1 MATKKKLL
9 EAAAGSA
16 GGGEG
21 LNVEE
26 VFSTYLYEGNSSTQT
41 INNGI
46 DLTGEGGLT
55 WFKCRNVGMLH
66 NLFDTERGETQ
77 RLATST
83 TSAQSAQATGRY
95 PTFTSTGFTLGNDTG
110 GDINYTGR
118 DYASWTFCKAPKF
131 FTMVTWSGNSTMG
144 RTISHDLGADVGFIL
159 IKAVDKAD
167 AWYALHKDSNML
179 VLNQTTAE
187 YSEATTAD
195 YFGDG
200 TNIVRPTSTEFTI
213 GSDAGIN
220 GTGYNYIAYLFA
232 HNDGDGEFGPDGD
245 ADIIKCGSFTGA
257 GYSESEQF
265 NVNLGFE
272 PQWIMYK
279 RTDSSTGGGWFM
291 VDNMRGWRP
300 ETSSNF
306 EYLQAQS
313 LDAEAQ
319 SGALGIRSDGFRV
332 REGLGRQYIYIA
344 IRRGPMAVP
353 ESATDVFAMDTLGGT
368 SPTPPG
374 FNSGFPV
381 DMAFLKPKSSSSDWL
396 LASRLI
402 QGKQLVTNS
411 TAAEVNET
419 ANVFDYMNGYYDFPY
434 SDSNYQAWMWKRAP
448 SFCDVVAYTGNGTAG
463 RTVSHNLG
471 VAPEMIW
478 VKKRNASGSIWA
490 VYHKDVGATKFL
502 RLNTSDGEVTLT
514 ALWNDTAP
522 TSDVFTVGTGG
533 SVNDS
538 GDTFIAYLFAS
549 LDGVSKVGSYT
560 GTGSNVDVDCGFS
573 SGARFIIIKRS
584 DSTSDWYVYD
594 TERGIVSGADP
605 FLLLNKTDAQD
616 AGNDGIDPQSNG
628 FRVTSNSGLNTSG
641 GTYIFYAIA

>member
-220 GTGYNYIAYLFA
+220 GTGYNYVAYLFA

-313 LDAEAQ
+313 SDAEAQ

-353 ESATDVFAMDTLGGT
+353 ESATDVFATDVHGSAGD
-368 SPTPPG
+368 SVAPA
-374 FNSGFPV
+374 FRSGWPV
-381 DMAFLKPKSSSSDWL
+381 DMSIRRNIASTDDWDTG
-396 LASRLI
+396 ARLI
-402 QGKQLVTNS
+402 QTKYIRTNS
-411 TAAEVNET
+411 TVAESSESSERYD
-419 ANVFDYMNGYYDFPY
+419 FMNGWWNSSAVNNNLYG
-434 SDSNYQAWMWKRAP
+434 WMWRRAP
-448 SFCDVVAYTGNGTAG
+448 SFFDVVCHTGNGTANHAIK
-463 RTVSHNLG
+463 HNLG

-478 VKKRNASGSIWA
+478 TKCRSSS
-490 VYHKDVGATKFL
+490 KDWGTYVLGDQGFINMNNSLAD
-502 RLNTSDGEVTLT
+502 LNRGYSTTID
-514 ALWNDTAP
+514 P
-522 TSDVFTVGTGG
+522 TSTNFYLGTTDTT
-533 SVNDS
+533 NES
-538 GDTFIAYLFAS
+538 GLTYISFLFAS
-549 LDGVSKVGSYT
+549 LDGISKVGSYT
-560 GTGSNVDVDCGFS
+560 GNGSSLDVDCGFS
-573 SGARFIIIKRS
+573 NGARFVIIKRT
-584 DSTSDWYVYD
+584 DADGNWFVFD
-594 TERGIVSGADP
+594 TERGIVSGNDSLLMLNSNAAQNTSADC
-605 FLLLNKTDAQD
+605 
-616 AGNDGIDPQSNG
+616 IDPLSSG
-628 FRVTSNSGLNTSG
+628 FTINNNLGNPNVSG
-641 GTYIFYAIA
+641 GSYIFYAVA